1 MEINSI
7 FYENEY
13 SNAFDFIQNKNL
25 TIEEISPD
33 EKGRRFKISEIVLTP
48 DEIKTDRIYEI
59 QARLNQLSQDFIQ
72 MQLGAKFID
81 EEDRKEEFKLL
92 HNELRELLGK
102 RERIYE

>member
-1 MEINSI
+1 
-7 FYENEY
+7 
-13 SNAFDFIQNKNL
+13 
-25 TIEEISPD
+25 
-33 EKGRRFKISEIVLTP
+33 
-48 DEIKTDRIYEI
+48 
-59 QARLNQLSQDFIQ
+59 

>member
-1 MEINSI
+1 MKINSI

-59 QARLNQLSQDFIQ
+59 QARLNQLSQDFVQ
-72 MQLGAKFID
+72 MLCGAIFED
-81 EEDRKEEFKLL
+81 ETERKEEFRSL

-102 RERIYE
+102 EERIYE